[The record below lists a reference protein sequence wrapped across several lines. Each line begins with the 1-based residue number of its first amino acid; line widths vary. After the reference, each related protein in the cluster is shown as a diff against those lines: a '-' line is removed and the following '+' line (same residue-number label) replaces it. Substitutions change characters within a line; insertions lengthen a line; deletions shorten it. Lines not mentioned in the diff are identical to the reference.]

1 MQHQFGREPI
11 GPPLDPFLRWA
22 GGKRR
27 LVPFLLKALPSD
39 IGSLTYNEP
48 FVGAG
53 ALFLALRPRKA
64 RLSDANAHLIDCYSY
79 VCWKPDQIADYLSAH
94 SAKTGKRYY
103 YEVRDKYNRASAS
116 AAQAARFI
124 YLNKT
129 CFNGIFRVNVQ
140 GEFNVPYGHKN
151 PPLLPSRK
159 ELRAAS
165 ALLKGATLRISDF
178 STSLAA
184 LGKNDFV
191 YLDPPYPPI
200 NGTSYFTHYTADR
213 FGERDQEALADSVKA
228 LDARGAKFMMS
239 NADTKLIR
247 SLYARF
253 RIIPLTVTRYITC
266 KAIKHRADEVIIT
279 NYPIS
284 PSADD

>member
-1 MQHQFGREPI
+1 MEQLPDQES
-11 GPPLDPFLRWA
+11 LNPFLRWA

-27 LVPFLLKALPSD
+27 LVPFLLKALPTD

-53 ALFLALRPRKA
+53 ALYLALRPKKA
-64 RLSDANAHLIDCYSY
+64 RLSDANAHLIDCYSH
-79 VCWKPDQIADYLSAH
+79 VSRRPDEVAAYLRQHAS
-94 SAKTGKRYY
+94 KTGKRYY
-103 YEVRDKYNRASAS
+103 YEVRDKYNRSSPS

-140 GEFNVPYGHKN
+140 GEFNVPYGHKD
-151 PPLLPSRK
+151 PPLLPSRE
-159 ELRAAS
+159 ELRSAS
-165 ALLKGATLRISDF
+165 TLLKGADLRVADF
-178 STSLAA
+178 SVSLAA
-184 LGKNDFV
+184 LGKNDFA

-213 FGERDQEALADSVKA
+213 FGEEDQESLADAVNA
-228 LDARGAKFMMS
+228 LEARGAKFMMS

-247 SLYARF
+247 SLYGRF
-253 RIIPLTVTRYITC
+253 RIIPLRVTRYITC

-284 PSADD
+284 PTAYD